1 MRNLRTVFFGS
12 SEFSVGVLDALAMHG
27 ITPVLIVTTPAKP
40 KGRGLVLTP
49 TPVAEWAEKNG
60 IDAIAPARLDADI
73 VDEIKNTDWDVFLV
87 ASYGKIIPQAVLD
100 IPKKGTLNVHPSL
113 LPKFRGASPIR
124 SAILAD
130 EQKTGVSIML
140 VDADVDHGPI
150 VAQASVEIQDL
161 PAQAGWPLASRVLS
175 ALLAKEGGGL
185 LAEALPLWMKGDIT
199 PEPQEHDS
207 ATFTKKF
214 DKEDALIDLAD
225 NAHANL
231 LKIRAFD
238 DDPVAY
244 FLTKR
249 NGRDIRVKVTSAREE
264 DGKLVIERVIP
275 EGKKE
280 MGYEDFLRGNR

>member
-1 MRNLRTVFFGS
+1 MRNLRAVFFGS
-12 SEFSVGVLDALAMHG
+12 SEFYVGVLNALTAHEM
-27 ITPVLIVTTPAKP
+27 TPALIITTPPKP
-40 KGRGLVLTP
+40 KGRGLAVAP
-49 TPVAEWAEKNG
+49 TSVAHWAKEHG
-60 IDAIAPARLDADI
+60 IDAIAPAKLDANI
-73 VDEIKNTDWDVFLV
+73 VDELKNTDWNVFLV

-130 EQKTGVSIML
+130 EKKTGVSIML

-150 VAQASVEIQDL
+150 VAQASVELHD
-161 PAQAGWPLASRVLS
+161 WPLASRVLS

-185 LAEALPLWMKGDIT
+185 LAEAIPLWVKGEII
-199 PEPQEHDS
+199 PEPQAHDA
-207 ATFTKKF
+207 ATYTKKF
-214 DKEDALIDLAD
+214 EKEDARLDLSGD
-225 NAHANL
+225 PHANL

-238 DDPVAY
+238 GDPIAY

-249 NGRDIRVKVTSAREE
+249 NGRDIRVKVTAAREE
-264 DGKLVIERVIP
+264 DGKLIIERVIP

-280 MGYEDFLRGNR
+280 MDYEDFLRGVR